1 MHSLPHHLS
10 AKVASGPGLQCVIWV
25 CIGIGRFRW
34 APIPQTAPSVPS
46 SLDWSR
52 HLINP
57 LLMTLIIMDLG
68 SIACKQ
74 DTDLP
79 FGPFAL
85 LSMLPAL
92 KGNEASI
99 LAALNLP
106 VFVPTLPP
114 PLPSKTPTPKAN
126 FKVRTRIRFWSSQ
139 VLHPTSRRPQF
150 TPSSHHPG
158 GLTWYLSYPY
168 HHHRLS
174 IPRRS
179 LPHPQIKL
187 DSQGGTRAASRSG
200 YFSATASRSSSQR
213 GGWWNNQD
221 PNLRVVTQT
230 LSKEEGEVFW
240 ICSLKTAC
248 LDKGGWKIRWFSVV
262 SSCKV
267 EYVLIVISHFEKFNH
282 WRVTRI

>member
-187 DSQGGTRAASRSG
+187 DSQGRQQVRLLFCYCESLELTKRWMMEQSRSEFTCRHSNTVEG
-200 YFSATASRSSSQR
+200 GR
-213 GGWWNNQD
+213 GGLL
-221 PNLRVVTQT
+221 NLLIENRLLGQ
-230 LSKEEGEVFW
+230 
-240 ICSLKTAC
+240 
-248 LDKGGWKIRWFSVV
+248 RWL
-262 SSCKV
+262 
-267 EYVLIVISHFEKFNH
+267 EN
-282 WRVTRI
+282 